1 MIRLGSLLSVLAV
14 LIGCSD
20 KSPVPEHEANIY
32 QTAVYFNSQRPKED
46 RRDDTQRK
54 PAEILAFAGVEPGM
68 KVIDLLGGGGWYTE
82 LLAAVVGEE
91 GQVYLVNTPLF
102 LHFTRE
108 KLEARLA
115 NNRLQNV
122 TRVDGE
128 WTQMNLPQDV
138 DLIWLSLAYH
148 DIYVER
154 PDDPSF
160 EADRDSFFEQIKTA
174 LKPGGYILVID
185 HAATPGTGK
194 EAAQTL
200 HRIDEDFARK
210 DFESEGFVLVKSLDI
225 LRNPADDY
233 NQSIWA
239 KGIMNKTDKFIY
251 LFQKPAE

>member
-102 LHFTRE
+102 LHRSEEHTSELQSRE
-108 KLEARLA
+108 NLVCRLLLEKKIMKMMIE
-115 NNRLQNV
+115 N
-122 TRVDGE
+122 G
-128 WTQMNLPQDV
+128 
-138 DLIWLSLAYH
+138 SL
-148 DIYVER
+148 
-154 PDDPSF
+154 
-160 EADRDSFFEQIKTA
+160 
-174 LKPGGYILVID
+174 
-185 HAATPGTGK
+185 
-194 EAAQTL
+194 
-200 HRIDEDFARK
+200 
-210 DFESEGFVLVKSLDI
+210 
-225 LRNPADDY
+225 
-233 NQSIWA
+233 
-239 KGIMNKTDKFIY
+239 
-251 LFQKPAE
+251 